1 MLLDTSL
8 KRKKKKPLMKACNTN
23 LQINK
28 FKNNSLKLMN
38 KKLRKPISMANM
50 SIKRNIKMEKLR
62 ARFKKKSR
70 EIILRQDMQRM
81 DGLIIN
87 KFTKKASQAS
97 KFLKKSIEILICM
110 QLIFF
115 SQMILKAIS
124 KNIENYL
131 VKFNFIAHANYLLLK
146 I

>member
-1 MLLDTSL
+1 
-8 KRKKKKPLMKACNTN
+8 
-23 LQINK
+23 
-28 FKNNSLKLMN
+28 MN
-38 KKLRKPISMANM
+38 KKLRKPISMENM
-50 SIKRNIKMEKLR
+50 SIKRNIKMEVWK

-70 EIILRQDMQRM
+70 ELILRQDMQRM

-87 KFTKKASQAS
+87 KFTKKASQAN

-131 VKFNFIAHANYLLLK
+131 VKFNFNAHANYLLLK